1 MAGRWAV
8 YLPLLLVCGATGM
21 RLLEAMGP
29 RDLAVRDLGVELARL
44 TLLSCLLLLAAFLLR
59 AVFQSIEVWGVGE
72 AFALD
77 NLRAVALESR
87 WGARWRWQA
96 VAAAV
101 ATLGALAGYRVPAFG
116 LTITGAGALG
126 LAATLPMTGHAFGNP
141 LAWTA
146 QSIHVL
152 GAGFWIGTLIVILV
166 LPLMVPG
173 TSVAEAA
180 SMRRFWLGAFWPLA
194 LAAATLL
201 VLSGV
206 VLAVLYL
213 PAWDTLWT
221 EPYGRILLA
230 KMAGS
235 VCVLFLGAVNHLRMN
250 FRPDAHTEPV
260 PLTVALEVAF
270 ALVVLAATGMLTS
283 TAQPDM
289 H

>member
-29 RDLAVRDLGVELARL
+29 RDLAVRELRLELARL
-44 TLLSCLLLLAAFLLR
+44 TLLSSLLLLAAFLLR

-77 NLRAVALESR
+77 NLRAVVLESR
-87 WGARWRWQA
+87 WGERWRWQA
-96 VAAAV
+96 VAAVV
-101 ATLGALAGYRVPAFG
+101 ATLGALAGYRVPALG
-116 LTITGAGALG
+116 LTIAGAGAIG

-194 LAAATLL
+194 LVAATLL

-230 KMAGS
+230 KAAGS
-235 VCVLFLGAVNHLRMN
+235 VCVLLLGAVNHLRMN
-250 FRPDAHTEPV
+250 FRPDAYTDPV
-260 PLTVALEVAF
+260 PLTVAFEVVF
-270 ALVVLAATGMLTS
+270 ALVVLAATGTLAS

>member
-21 RLLEAMGP
+21 RLLEAIGP
-29 RDLAVRDLGVELARL
+29 RDLAVRDLGIELARL
-44 TLLSCLLLLAAFLLR
+44 TLLSSLLLLATFLLR
-59 AVFQSIEVWGVGE
+59 VVFQSIEVWGVGE

-87 WGARWRWQA
+87 WGERWRWQA
-96 VAAAV
+96 AAAAV
-101 ATLGALAGYRVPAFG
+101 ATLGALAGYRVPALG

-194 LAAATLL
+194 LGAATFL

-230 KMAGS
+230 KVAGS
-235 VCVLFLGAVNHLRMN
+235 MGVVFLGAVNHLRMN
-250 FRPDAHTEPV
+250 FRPDAHTDPV

-283 TAQPDM
+283 TAQPET

>member
-8 YLPLLLVCGATGM
+8 YPPLLLLCGATGM
-21 RLLEAMGP
+21 RLLEAMGA
-29 RDLAVRDLGVELARL
+29 RDLTVRDPRIELARL

-59 AVFQSIEVWGVGE
+59 AAFQSIEVWGVGE

-87 WGARWRWQA
+87 WGERWRWQVA
-96 VAAAV
+96 AAAV
-101 ATLGALAGYRVPAFG
+101 ATLGALAAYSVPALG

-152 GAGFWIGTLIVILV
+152 GAGFWIGTLVVILV
-166 LPLMVPG
+166 LPLMTPG
-173 TSVAEAA
+173 TSAAEAA

-194 LAAATLL
+194 AVAAPLL

-230 KMAGS
+230 KAAGS

-250 FRPDAHTEPV
+250 FRPDPHTEAA
-260 PLTVALEVAF
+260 PLTVALEVVF
-270 ALVVLAATGMLTS
+270 ALVVLAATGMLAS
-283 TAQPDM
+283 TAQP
-289 H
+289 HTH